1 MFKKRFNPCL
11 KKINGRFLVHPY
23 IIVMKMPIISSDEGG
38 NCAYIQCFM
47 TTVSKPKYN
56 EAIK

>member
-1 MFKKRFNPCL
+1 MKRFNPCL

-23 IIVMKMPIISSDEGG
+23 IIVMKMPIISSDEGA